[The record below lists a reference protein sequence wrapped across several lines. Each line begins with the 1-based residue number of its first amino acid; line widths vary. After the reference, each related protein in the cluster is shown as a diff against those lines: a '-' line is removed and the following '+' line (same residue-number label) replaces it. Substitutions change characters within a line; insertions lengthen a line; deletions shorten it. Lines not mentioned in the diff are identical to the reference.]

1 MRTELWGLR
10 NTETQE
16 LVLTYWAS
24 SQKHK
29 ALFSTREKAEDACK
43 HNPQYEPFRIEAEPV
58 ATDTNVGSKW
68 IPVTERLPEN
78 EQDVLITV
86 RRKHYCKPGEYIRF
100 VVKAFYTDG
109 KHDTEHSAYTW
120 FVGMEY
126 DEESDAYK
134 IPEGWWESIEYGEE
148 FQAVGDFIT
157 HWMPLPEPP
166 KMDGGADHD

>member
-1 MRTELWGLR
+1 MKTE
-10 NTETQE
+10 Q
-16 LVLTYWAS
+16 AI
-24 SQKHK
+24 KHFEDEIRFCTNAPAGNPVHQTADWVMILEANK
-29 ALFSTREKAEDACK
+29 AALAALREKQERESA
-43 HNPQYEPFRIEAEPV
+43 
-58 ATDTNVGSKW
+58 W

-120 FVGMEY
+120 FNGMEY
-126 DEESDAYK
+126 DEEGDAYK

-148 FQAVGDFIT
+148 FQAVGDFVT

-166 KMDGGADHD
+166 EDGGAEQ